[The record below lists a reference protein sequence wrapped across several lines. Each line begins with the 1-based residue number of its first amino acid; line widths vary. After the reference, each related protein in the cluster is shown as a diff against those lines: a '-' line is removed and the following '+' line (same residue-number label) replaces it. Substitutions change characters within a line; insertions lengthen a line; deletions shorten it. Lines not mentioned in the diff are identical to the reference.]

1 MLYHYGYLLVLRKRP
16 TFYKFP
22 HILYMLPPQILDI
35 QKVQSYV
42 YKQSPPKCL
51 MVLYQNIADSA
62 IPHLLGITSRMNSGK
77 KCEVVPRWTD
87 IETSALIKIIVS
99 TLTSGR

>member
-1 MLYHYGYLLVLRKRP
+1 
-16 TFYKFP
+16 
-22 HILYMLPPQILDI
+22 MLPPQIPDI

-51 MVLYQNIADSA
+51 MVLYQYIADSVS
-62 IPHLLGITSRMNSGK
+62 PHLLDITSRMNSVK

-99 TLTSGR
+99 TLTRGR

>member
-1 MLYHYGYLLVLRKRP
+1 
-16 TFYKFP
+16 
-22 HILYMLPPQILDI
+22 MLPPLIPDTQR
-35 QKVQSYV
+35 VQNYI

-51 MVLYQNIADSA
+51 MVLYQDIADSV
-62 IPHLLGITSRMNSGK
+62 IPHLLGITSRMNSGI

-87 IETSALIKIIVS
+87 IETSALIRIIVS